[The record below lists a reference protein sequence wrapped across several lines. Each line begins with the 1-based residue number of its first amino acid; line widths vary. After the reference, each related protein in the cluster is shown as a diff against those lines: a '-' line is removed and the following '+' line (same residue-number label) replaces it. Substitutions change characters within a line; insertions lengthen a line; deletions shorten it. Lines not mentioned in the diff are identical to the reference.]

1 MPFPRH
7 RWWRH
12 LRAAPPGRRFE
23 SYYASRAASR
33 LRAQSRWSRPL
44 RLAGA
49 ALAVLIAVPLM
60 VLPGPAVLF
69 WGIATLLLADES
81 RLLARQLDRAELA
94 LRRLWSR
101 LRRRR

>member
-1 MPFPRH
+1 MPTPRH

-12 LRAAPPGRRFE
+12 LRTAPPGARFE
-23 SYYASRAASR
+23 TYYHTRAAAR
-33 LRAQSRWSRPL
+33 LRGESRWSRPL
-44 RLAGA
+44 RLAAA
-49 ALAVLIAVPLM
+49 ALAVLIAIPLM

-69 WGIATLLLADES
+69 WGIAALLLAGES
-81 RLLARQLDRAELA
+81 RFLARQLDRTELA